1 MLTQLSQF
9 KHTFF
14 ALPRYLRVL
23 VYLTAVYLSYVCTL
37 GLILPYAITTLAP
50 EKLSAL
56 LGRPVTLG
64 DIRINPFN
72 FKVEIDQLA
81 IKEKDEKP
89 FAGLAQVQFEVNFW
103 QSVFNRAAVI
113 ENIHIQAPYAHII
126 RVEKKGKAGF
136 NFDDILQTLNEHSSA
151 STETTATEAS
161 APVRVLLSQFVLDA
175 GQFNFD
181 DKITHAQVNYPNINL
196 KLSQLDTEY
205 LMSALSASVAPAT
218 KANKTEAN
226 PTPNAQSASDTGSGS
241 QVMPIQH
248 NHYAIQ
254 LSDDHAGEISLQG
267 QFQLFPL
274 KVAGD
279 VHIAKLKLTPL
290 WRFIDDQ
297 FKPALTDGEI
307 TAKTQYQ
314 VDLTENGELQVTS
327 NNGQFIVEKLNF
339 NDQERSVVKLPI
351 FALDGISM
359 DLKLQQVHI
368 NKLHSDGLTVNAI
381 WNQDGLDLA
390 SLFMPKSASASTI
403 AAPPVANSIDAKSI
417 DAKSIETKPA
427 DAKPLESK
435 AVESVQVAQVEEK
448 PQITETATNAS
459 DTADKPT
466 ESELATTSENNKT
479 EQNTE
484 AAANITADAT
494 HEATAEVASEANPQQ
509 PIKQTPVTTS
519 TDTWFVQLDA
529 LNIENYDLN
538 LSEQKLTATPQQ
550 WRVYPI
556 NFSTKTITST
566 LAEPIEYA
574 LQLSINDKGTLSS
587 QGQVDVPGEAIDAD
601 IQLDKLALIQFQPYL
616 APYVNIQLKSGLL
629 SSAGKLTADA
639 KGKAIYGGSV
649 ELDDLA
655 IHDKLRNAPLV
666 KWQKMNINQLDFDQ
680 QKNQIKIDH
689 LAFNQ
694 PYAKVVIAK
703 DRSTNISDLIVEA
716 PIAASVT
723 NSATTNSAPPAKQT
737 ATEPQMASKSATPE
751 LSLDIQKI
759 SFSQGS
765 AYFADNSLTPNFASG
780 IELLEGNITHLSSTP
795 GTKASVDIKG
805 KIDKYAPVTL
815 KGDINPLL
823 DMPYLDLDLVFKS
836 VELTSVNP
844 YSGTYAG
851 YYIDKGQLSLSLNYK
866 LDQNKLKGNNHLVID
881 QLKLGKPSNSDLAT
895 SLPITLA
902 IALLQDRNGVID
914 LGMEVSGDLDSPSF
928 SVGSIIMT
936 AITNVITKAVTAPF
950 TFLAGL
956 IGSDETLDKISFAA
970 GQFSLSEDEQKSLD
984 KLASALLDR
993 PMLKLSVEG
1002 EVDAINDSQAIAE
1015 RIMKRKLA
1023 KLANIEFS
1031 ALPNDLSPSQFPTQ
1045 GPLADALVKLY
1056 EQEVKV
1062 DPALIKDTVIAEAKD
1077 AQLSDDEIT
1086 TRWHIALYNLSVKA
1100 QNVNDGM
1107 LGNLAQERAK
1117 AVKAYLVDVKEIA
1130 PERIFLLESRVSLTQ
1145 NVAQVSLT
1153 IDAQ

>member
-9 KHTFF
+9 RHSFF
-14 ALPRYLRVL
+14 ALPRYLRVII
-23 VYLTAVYLSYVCTL
+23 YLTAVYLSYVCTL

-50 EKLSAL
+50 EKLSTL

-81 IKEKDEKP
+81 IKEKDDKP
-89 FAGLAQVQFEVNFW
+89 FAGIAQVQFEIHFW
-103 QSVFNRAAVI
+103 RSVFNRAAVI

-136 NFDDILQTLNEHSSA
+136 NFDDILQTLNGHSST
-151 STETTATEAS
+151 STETVPTEAS
-161 APVRVLLSQFVLDA
+161 SPIRVLLSQFVLDA

-196 KLSQLDTEY
+196 KLSSLDTEY
-205 LMSALSASVAPAT
+205 LMAASSASITPAI
-218 KANKTEAN
+218 KVNKVDNT
-226 PTPNAQSASDTGSGS
+226 TPNAQSTSDS
-241 QVMPIQH
+241 PIVPIKH

-254 LSDDHAGEISLQG
+254 LSDDHTGEISLQG

-279 VHIAKLKLTPL
+279 IQVAKLKLTPL

-297 FKPALTDGEI
+297 FNPVLTDGELSI
-307 TAKTQYQ
+307 KTQYQ
-314 VDLTENGELQVTS
+314 VDLAENGELQVIS
-327 NNGQFIVEKLNF
+327 NNGQFIVEKLNL
-339 NDQERSVVKLPI
+339 NDKDRSVVKLPM
-351 FALDGISM
+351 FALDGISAN
-359 DLKLQQVHI
+359 LKQQKVHI
-368 NKLHSDGLTVNAI
+368 NKLHSDGLTMSAI
-381 WNQDGLDLA
+381 LNPNGLDLVG
-390 SLFMPKSASASTI
+390 LFMPKSLSASTTTTQ
-403 AAPPVANSIDAKSI
+403 PVAKPIDA
-417 DAKSIETKPA
+417 KPA
-427 DAKPLESK
+427 DAQSLER
-435 AVESVQVAQVEEK
+435 VQVAQEEEK
-448 PQITETATNAS
+448 RQIAETATGPS
-459 DTADKPT
+459 DSANKAT
-466 ESELATTSENNKT
+466 ESELAATNESDKT
-479 EQNTE
+479 EQKTE
-484 AAANITADAT
+484 ATANVTTDAT
-494 HEATAEVASEANPQQ
+494 KETAAEVASEADPLL
-509 PIKQTPVTTS
+509 PIKQAPKTPS
-519 TDTWFVQLDA
+519 KDTWLVQLDA

-550 WRVYPI
+550 WRVYPL
-556 NFSTKTITST
+556 NFSTKVITST
-566 LAEPIEYA
+566 LTAPIEYE
-574 LQLSINDKGTLSS
+574 LQLSLNDQGTLSS
-587 QGQVDVPGEAIDAD
+587 QGQVDVTGETIDAN
-601 IQLDKLALIQFQPYL
+601 IQLDKLALTQFQPYL

-703 DRSTNISDLIVEA
+703 DRTTNISDLIVEA
-716 PIAASVT
+716 PAA
-723 NSATTNSAPPAKQT
+723 NSKTTKNTTTASAKQT
-737 ATEPQMASKSATPE
+737 ELQTASKTTPE

-851 YYIDKGQLSLSLNYK
+851 YYIDKGQLSLSLNYQ
-866 LDQNKLKGNNHLVID
+866 LDKNKLKGSNHLVID
-881 QLKLGKPSNSDLAT
+881 QLKLGKPSDSDLAT

-970 GQFSLSEDEQKSLD
+970 GKFSLSEDEQKSLD

-1031 ALPNDLSPSQFPTQ
+1031 ALPDDLSPSQFPTQ

-1056 EQEVKV
+1056 EQEVKA
-1062 DPALIKDTVIAEAKD
+1062 DPTQIRDTVIAEAKD

-1145 NVAQVSLT
+1145 NAAQVSLT

>member
-9 KHTFF
+9 RHSFF
-14 ALPRYLRVL
+14 ALPRYLRVII
-23 VYLTAVYLSYVCTL
+23 YLTAVYLSYVCTL

-50 EKLSAL
+50 EKLSTL

-81 IKEKDEKP
+81 IKEKDDKP
-89 FAGLAQVQFEVNFW
+89 FAGIAQVQFEIHFW
-103 QSVFNRAAVI
+103 RSVFNHAAVI

-136 NFDDILQTLNEHSSA
+136 NFDDILQTLNEHSST
-151 STETTATEAS
+151 STETAPTEAS
-161 APVRVLLSQFVLDA
+161 SPVRVLLSQFVLDA
-175 GQFNFD
+175 GLFNFD

-196 KLSQLDTEY
+196 KLSSLDTEY
-205 LMSALSASVAPAT
+205 LMAASSASITPAI
-218 KANKTEAN
+218 KVNKVDNT
-226 PTPNAQSASDTGSGS
+226 TPNAQSTSDS
-241 QVMPIQH
+241 PIVPIKH

-279 VHIAKLKLTPL
+279 IQVAKLKLTPL

-297 FKPALTDGEI
+297 FNPVLTDGELSI
-307 TAKTQYQ
+307 KTQYQ
-314 VDLTENGELQVTS
+314 VDLAENGELQVIS
-327 NNGQFIVEKLNF
+327 NNGQFIVEKLNV
-339 NDQERSVVKLPI
+339 NDKDRSVVKLPM
-351 FALDGISM
+351 FALDGISAN
-359 DLKLQQVHI
+359 LKQQKVHI
-368 NKLHSDGLTVNAI
+368 NKLHSDGLTMSAI
-381 WNQDGLDLA
+381 LNQDGLDLVG
-390 SLFMPKSASASTI
+390 LFMPKSLSASTTTTQ
-403 AAPPVANSIDAKSI
+403 PVAKPIDA
-417 DAKSIETKPA
+417 KPA
-427 DAKPLESK
+427 DAQSLER
-435 AVESVQVAQVEEK
+435 VQVAQVEEK
-448 PQITETATNAS
+448 RQIAETDAS
-459 DTADKPT
+459 DSADKAT
-466 ESELATTSENNKT
+466 ESELAVTNESDKT
-479 EQNTE
+479 EQKT
-484 AAANITADAT
+484 
-494 HEATAEVASEANPQQ
+494 EATANVTTDATKETAADIASEANPQQ
-509 PIKQTPVTTS
+509 PVKQTPVTTS

-550 WRVYPI
+550 WRVYPL
-556 NFSTKTITST
+556 NFSTKVITST
-566 LAEPIEYA
+566 LTAPIEYE
-574 LQLSINDKGTLSS
+574 LQLSLNGQGTLSS
-587 QGQVDVPGEAIDAD
+587 QGQVDVTGETIDAN
-601 IQLDKLALIQFQPYL
+601 IQLDKLALTQFQPYL

-703 DRSTNISDLIVEA
+703 DRTTNISDLIVEA
-716 PIAASVT
+716 PAA
-723 NSATTNSAPPAKQT
+723 NSKTTKNTTTASAKQT
-737 ATEPQMASKSATPE
+737 ELQTASKTTPE

-851 YYIDKGQLSLSLNYK
+851 YYIDKGQLSLSLNYQ
-866 LDQNKLKGNNHLVID
+866 LDKNKLKGSNHLIID
-881 QLKLGKPSNSDLAT
+881 QLKLGKPSDSDLAT

-970 GQFSLSEDEQKSLD
+970 GKFSLSEDEQKSLD

-1031 ALPNDLSPSQFPTQ
+1031 ALPDDLSPSQFPTQ

-1056 EQEVKV
+1056 EQEVKA
-1062 DPALIKDTVIAEAKD
+1062 DPAQIKDTVIAEAKD

-1145 NVAQVSLT
+1145 NAAQVSLT

>member
-9 KHTFF
+9 RHSFF
-14 ALPRYLRVL
+14 ALPRYLRVII
-23 VYLTAVYLSYVCTL
+23 YLTAVYLSYVCTL

-50 EKLSAL
+50 EKLSTL

-72 FKVEIDQLA
+72 FRVEIDQLA
-81 IKEKDEKP
+81 IKEKDDKP
-89 FAGLAQVQFEVNFW
+89 FAGIAQVQFEIHFW
-103 QSVFNRAAVI
+103 RSVFNRAAVI

-136 NFDDILQTLNEHSSA
+136 NFDDILQTLNGHSST
-151 STETTATEAS
+151 STETAPTEAS
-161 APVRVLLSQFVLDA
+161 SPIRVLLSQFVLDA

-196 KLSQLDTEY
+196 KLSSLDTEY
-205 LMSALSASVAPAT
+205 LMAASSASITPAI
-218 KANKTEAN
+218 KVNKVDNT
-226 PTPNAQSASDTGSGS
+226 TPNAQSTSDS
-241 QVMPIQH
+241 PIVPIKH

-279 VHIAKLKLTPL
+279 IQVAKLKLTPL

-297 FKPALTDGEI
+297 FNPVLTDGELSI
-307 TAKTQYQ
+307 KTQYQ
-314 VDLTENGELQVTS
+314 VDLAENGELQVIS
-327 NNGQFIVEKLNF
+327 NNGQFIVEKLNV
-339 NDQERSVVKLPI
+339 NDKDRSVVKLPM
-351 FALDGISM
+351 FALDGISAN
-359 DLKLQQVHI
+359 LKQQKVHI

-381 WNQDGLDLA
+381 LNQDGIDLVG
-390 SLFMPKSASASTI
+390 LFMPKSLSASTTTTQ
-403 AAPPVANSIDAKSI
+403 PVAKPTDAKS
-417 DAKSIETKPA
+417 
-427 DAKPLESK
+427 LER
-435 AVESVQVAQVEEK
+435 VQVAQVEEK
-448 PQITETATNAS
+448 RQIAETATGAS
-459 DTADKPT
+459 DSANKAT
-466 ESELATTSENNKT
+466 ESELTATNESDKT
-479 EQNTE
+479 EQKT
-484 AAANITADAT
+484 
-494 HEATAEVASEANPQQ
+494 EATANVTTDATKETAADTASEANPQQ
-509 PIKQTPVTTS
+509 PVKQAPKTPS
-519 TDTWFVQLDA
+519 KDTWLVQLDA

-550 WRVYPI
+550 WRVYPL
-556 NFSTKTITST
+556 NFSTKVITST
-566 LAEPIEYA
+566 LTAPIEYE
-574 LQLSINDKGTLSS
+574 LQLSLNGQGTLSS
-587 QGQVDVPGEAIDAD
+587 QGQVDVTGETIDAN
-601 IQLDKLALIQFQPYL
+601 IQLDKLALTQFQPYL

-703 DRSTNISDLIVEA
+703 DRTTNISDLIVEA
-716 PIAASVT
+716 PAA
-723 NSATTNSAPPAKQT
+723 NSKTTKNTTTASAKQT
-737 ATEPQMASKSATPE
+737 ELQTASKTTPE

-851 YYIDKGQLSLSLNYK
+851 YYIDKGQLSLSLNYQ
-866 LDQNKLKGNNHLVID
+866 LDKNKLKGSNHLVID
-881 QLKLGKPSNSDLAT
+881 QLKLGKPSDSDLAT

-970 GQFSLSEDEQKSLD
+970 GKFSLSEDEQKSLD

-1031 ALPNDLSPSQFPTQ
+1031 ALPDDLSPSQFPTQ

-1056 EQEVKV
+1056 EQEVKA
-1062 DPALIKDTVIAEAKD
+1062 DPTQIRDTVIAEAKD

-1145 NVAQVSLT
+1145 NAAQVSLT

>member
-9 KHTFF
+9 RHSFF
-14 ALPRYLRVL
+14 ALPRYLRVII
-23 VYLTAVYLSYVCTL
+23 YLTAVYLSYVCTL

-50 EKLSAL
+50 EKLSTL

-64 DIRINPFN
+64 DIHINPFN
-72 FKVEIDQLA
+72 FRVEIDQLA
-81 IKEKDEKP
+81 IKEKDDKP
-89 FAGLAQVQFEVNFW
+89 FAGIAQVQFEIHFW
-103 QSVFNRAAVI
+103 RSVFNRAAVI

-136 NFDDILQTLNEHSSA
+136 NFDDILQTLNGHSST
-151 STETTATEAS
+151 STETAPTEAS
-161 APVRVLLSQFVLDA
+161 SPIRVLLSQFVLDA

-196 KLSQLDTEY
+196 KLSSLDTEY
-205 LMSALSASVAPAT
+205 LMAASSASITPAI
-218 KANKTEAN
+218 KVNKVDNT
-226 PTPNAQSASDTGSGS
+226 TPNAQSTSDS
-241 QVMPIQH
+241 PIVPIKH

-279 VHIAKLKLTPL
+279 IQVAKLKLTPL

-297 FKPALTDGEI
+297 FNPVLTDGELSI
-307 TAKTQYQ
+307 KTQYQ
-314 VDLTENGELQVTS
+314 VDLAENGELQVIS
-327 NNGQFIVEKLNF
+327 NNGQFIVEKLNV
-339 NDQERSVVKLPI
+339 NDKDRSVVKLPM
-351 FALDGISM
+351 FALDGISAN
-359 DLKLQQVHI
+359 LKQQKVHI
-368 NKLHSDGLTVNAI
+368 NKLHSDGLTMSAI
-381 WNQDGLDLA
+381 LNQDGLDLVG
-390 SLFMPKSASASTI
+390 LFMPKSLSASTTTTQ
-403 AAPPVANSIDAKSI
+403 PVAKPTDAKS
-417 DAKSIETKPA
+417 
-427 DAKPLESK
+427 LER
-435 AVESVQVAQVEEK
+435 VQVAQVEEK
-448 PQITETATNAS
+448 RQIAETANDAS
-459 DTADKPT
+459 DSANKAT
-466 ESELATTSENNKT
+466 ESELTATNESDKT
-479 EQNTE
+479 EQKTE
-484 AAANITADAT
+484 ATANVTTDAT
-494 HEATAEVASEANPQQ
+494 KETAAEVASEADPLL

-519 TDTWFVQLDA
+519 TDTWLVQLDA

-550 WRVYPI
+550 WRVYPL
-556 NFSTKTITST
+556 NFSTKVITST
-566 LAEPIEYA
+566 LTAPIEYE
-574 LQLSINDKGTLSS
+574 LQLSLNDQGTLSS
-587 QGQVDVPGEAIDAD
+587 QGQVDVTGETIDAN
-601 IQLDKLALIQFQPYL
+601 IQLDKLALTQFQPYL

-703 DRSTNISDLIVEA
+703 DRTTNISDLIVEA
-716 PIAASVT
+716 PAA
-723 NSATTNSAPPAKQT
+723 NSKTTKNTTTASAKQT
-737 ATEPQMASKSATPE
+737 ELQTASKTTPE

-851 YYIDKGQLSLSLNYK
+851 YYIDKGQLSLSLNYQ
-866 LDQNKLKGNNHLVID
+866 LDKNKLKGSNHLIID
-881 QLKLGKPSNSDLAT
+881 QLKLGKPSDSDLAT

-970 GQFSLSEDEQKSLD
+970 GKFSLSEDEQKSLD

-1031 ALPNDLSPSQFPTQ
+1031 ALPDDLSPSQFPTQ

-1056 EQEVKV
+1056 EQEVKA
-1062 DPALIKDTVIAEAKD
+1062 DPAQIKDTVIAEAKD

-1145 NVAQVSLT
+1145 NAAQVSLT

>member
-81 IKEKDEKP
+81 IKEKVEKP

-103 QSVFNRAAVI
+103 HSVFNRAAVI

-151 STETTATEAS
+151 STETTPTEAS
-161 APVRVLLSQFVLDA
+161 APVRVLLSQFVLNA

-181 DKITHAQVNYPNINL
+181 DQITHAQVNFPNINL

-205 LMSALSASVAPAT
+205 LMSASLASVAPAIT
-218 KANKTEAN
+218 AKKTEAN
-226 PTPNAQSASDTGSGS
+226 PTPNAQSASNTGSSS

-254 LSDDHAGEISLQG
+254 LSDDHAGEINLQG

-274 KVAGD
+274 KIAGD

-290 WRFIDDQ
+290 WKFIDDQ

-307 TAKTQYQ
+307 SAKTQYQ
-314 VDLTENGELQVTS
+314 VDLAENGELQITS

-359 DLKLQQVHI
+359 DLKQQQVHI
-368 NKLHSDGLTVNAI
+368 NKLHSDGLTVNAVL
-381 WNQDGLDLA
+381 NQDGLDLA
-390 SLFMPKSASASTI
+390 SLFMPKSASVSTS
-403 AAPPVANSIDAKSI
+403 AAPPVANSIVTNSIDAEPI
-417 DAKSIETKPA
+417 DAKSVET
-427 DAKPLESK
+427 K
-435 AVESVQVAQVEEK
+435 AVESAQVTQVEEK
-448 PQITETATNAS
+448 
-459 DTADKPT
+459 
-466 ESELATTSENNKT
+466 
-479 EQNTE
+479 
-484 AAANITADAT
+484 
-494 HEATAEVASEANPQQ
+494 PQQ
-509 PIKQTPVTTS
+509 PIKQTPVTAS

-538 LSEQKLTATPQQ
+538 LSEQKLTATPLQ
-550 WRVYPI
+550 WRVYPL

-566 LAEPIEYA
+566 LAEPIDYA

-587 QGQVDVPGEAIDAD
+587 QGQVDVSGEAIDAD

-629 SSAGKLTADA
+629 SSAGKLTTDA

-723 NSATTNSAPPAKQT
+723 NSTTTNSAPPAKQT

-866 LDQNKLKGNNHLVID
+866 LEQNKLKGNNHLVID

-956 IGSDETLDKISFAA
+956 IGSDESLDKVSFAA
-970 GQFSLSEDEQKSLD
+970 GQFSLSKDEQKSLD

-993 PMLKLSVEG
+993 PMIKLSVEG

-1031 ALPNDLSPSQFPTQ
+1031 ALPDDLSPSQFPTQ

-1056 EQEVKV
+1056 EQEVKA
-1062 DPALIKDTVIAEAKD
+1062 DPVQIKDTVIAEAKD
-1077 AQLSDDEIT
+1077 APLSDDEIT

>member
-136 NFDDILQTLNEHSSA
+136 NFDDILQTLNERSSA
-151 STETTATEAS
+151 STETTPTEAS
-161 APVRVLLSQFVLDA
+161 APVRVLLSQFVLNA

-181 DKITHAQVNYPNINL
+181 DQITHAQVNYPNINL

-205 LMSALSASVAPAT
+205 LMSASLASVAPAIT
-218 KANKTEAN
+218 AKKTEAN
-226 PTPNAQSASDTGSGS
+226 PTPNAQSASNTGSGS

-274 KVAGD
+274 KIAGD

-290 WRFIDDQ
+290 WKFIDDQ

-307 TAKTQYQ
+307 SAKTQYQ
-314 VDLTENGELQVTS
+314 VDLAENGELQITS
-327 NNGQFIVEKLNF
+327 SNGQFIVEKLNF

-359 DLKLQQVHI
+359 DLKQQQVHI

-381 WNQDGLDLA
+381 LNQDGLDLT
-390 SLFMPKSASASTI
+390 SLFMPKSASASTS
-403 AAPPVANSIDAKSI
+403 AAPPVANSIVTNSIDAEPI
-417 DAKSIETKPA
+417 DAKSLETKPA
-427 DAKPLESK
+427 DAKSVETK
-435 AVESVQVAQVEEK
+435 AVESAQVTQVEEK
-448 PQITETATNAS
+448 
-459 DTADKPT
+459 
-466 ESELATTSENNKT
+466 
-479 EQNTE
+479 
-484 AAANITADAT
+484 
-494 HEATAEVASEANPQQ
+494 PQQ
-509 PIKQTPVTTS
+509 PIKQTPVTAS

-538 LSEQKLTATPQQ
+538 LSEQKLTVTPLQ
-550 WRVYPI
+550 WRVYPL
-556 NFSTKTITST
+556 NFSTKTISST

-574 LQLSINDKGTLSS
+574 LQLSINDKGALSS
-587 QGQVDVPGEAIDAD
+587 QGQVDVSGEAIDAD

-723 NSATTNSAPPAKQT
+723 NSATTNSTPPAKQT

-823 DMPYLDLDLVFKS
+823 DMPYLDLDLIFKS

-956 IGSDETLDKISFAA
+956 IGSDESLDKVSFAA
-970 GQFSLSEDEQKSLD
+970 GQFSLSKDEQKSLD

-993 PMLKLSVEG
+993 PMIKLSVEG

-1056 EQEVKV
+1056 EQEVKA

-1077 AQLSDDEIT
+1077 APLSDDEIT

>member
-9 KHTFF
+9 RHSFF
-14 ALPRYLRVL
+14 ALPRYLRVII
-23 VYLTAVYLSYVCTL
+23 YLTAVYLSYVCTL

-50 EKLSAL
+50 EKLSTL

-81 IKEKDEKP
+81 IKEKDDKP
-89 FAGLAQVQFEVNFW
+89 FAGIAQVQFEIHFW
-103 QSVFNRAAVI
+103 RSVFNRAAVI

-136 NFDDILQTLNEHSSA
+136 NFDDILQTLNEHSST
-151 STETTATEAS
+151 STETAPTEAS
-161 APVRVLLSQFVLDA
+161 SPVRVLLSQFVLDA

-196 KLSQLDTEY
+196 KLSSLDTEY
-205 LMSALSASVAPAT
+205 LMAASSASITPAI
-218 KANKTEAN
+218 KVNKVDNT
-226 PTPNAQSASDTGSGS
+226 TPNAQSTSDS
-241 QVMPIQH
+241 PIVPIKH

-279 VHIAKLKLTPL
+279 IQVAKLKLTPL

-297 FKPALTDGEI
+297 FNPVLTDGELSI
-307 TAKTQYQ
+307 KTQYQ
-314 VDLTENGELQVTS
+314 VDLAENGELQVIS
-327 NNGQFIVEKLNF
+327 NNGQFIVEKLNI
-339 NDQERSVVKLPI
+339 NDKDRSVVKLPML
-351 FALDGISM
+351 ALDGISAN
-359 DLKLQQVHI
+359 LKQQKVHI
-368 NKLHSDGLTVNAI
+368 NKLHSDGLTMSAI
-381 WNQDGLDLA
+381 LNQDGLDLVG
-390 SLFMPKSASASTI
+390 LFMPKSLSASTTTTQ
-403 AAPPVANSIDAKSI
+403 PVAKPTDAKS
-417 DAKSIETKPA
+417 
-427 DAKPLESK
+427 LER
-435 AVESVQVAQVEEK
+435 VQVAQVEEK
-448 PQITETATNAS
+448 RQIAETATGPS
-459 DTADKPT
+459 DSANKAT
-466 ESELATTSENNKT
+466 ESELAATNESDKT
-479 EQNTE
+479 EQKTE
-484 AAANITADAT
+484 ATANVTTDAT
-494 HEATAEVASEANPQQ
+494 KETAAEVASEADPLL

-519 TDTWFVQLDA
+519 TDTWLVQLDA

-550 WRVYPI
+550 WRVYPL
-556 NFSTKTITST
+556 NFSTKVITST
-566 LAEPIEYA
+566 LTAPIEYE
-574 LQLSINDKGTLSS
+574 LQLSLNGQGTLCS
-587 QGQVDVPGEAIDAD
+587 QGQVDVTGETIDAN
-601 IQLDKLALIQFQPYL
+601 IQLDKLALTQFQPYL

-703 DRSTNISDLIVEA
+703 DRTTNISDLIVEA
-716 PIAASVT
+716 PAA
-723 NSATTNSAPPAKQT
+723 NSKTTKNTTTASAKQT
-737 ATEPQMASKSATPE
+737 ELQTASKTTPE
-751 LSLDIQKI
+751 LNLDIQKI

-851 YYIDKGQLSLSLNYK
+851 YYIDKGQLSLSLNYQ
-866 LDQNKLKGNNHLVID
+866 LDKNKLKGSNHLVID
-881 QLKLGKPSNSDLAT
+881 QLKLGKPSDSDLAT

-970 GQFSLSEDEQKSLD
+970 GKFSLSEDEQKSLD

-1031 ALPNDLSPSQFPTQ
+1031 ALPDDLSPSQFPTQ

-1056 EQEVKV
+1056 EQEVKA
-1062 DPALIKDTVIAEAKD
+1062 DPAQIKDTVIAEAKD

-1145 NVAQVSLT
+1145 NAAQVSLT

>member
-23 VYLTAVYLSYVCTL
+23 VYLTAIYLSYVCTL

-89 FAGLAQVQFEVNFW
+89 FAGLVQVQFEVNFW

-151 STETTATEAS
+151 STETTPAETS

-175 GQFNFD
+175 GQFNFN

-274 KVAGD
+274 KIAGD

-290 WRFIDDQ
+290 WKFIDDQ

-307 TAKTQYQ
+307 SAKTQYQ
-314 VDLTENGELQVTS
+314 VDLAENGELQITS
-327 NNGQFIVEKLNF
+327 SNGQFIVEKLNF

-359 DLKLQQVHI
+359 DLKQQQVRI

-381 WNQDGLDLA
+381 LNQDGLDLA
-390 SLFMPKSASASTI
+390 SLFMPKSASASTS
-403 AAPPVANSIDAKSI
+403 AAPPVANSIDAKSL
-417 DAKSIETKPA
+417 ETKPA
-427 DAKPLESK
+427 AAKSVETK
-435 AVESVQVAQVEEK
+435 AVESAQVTQVEEK
-448 PQITETATNAS
+448 PQ
-459 DTADKPT
+459 
-466 ESELATTSENNKT
+466 
-479 EQNTE
+479 
-484 AAANITADAT
+484 
-494 HEATAEVASEANPQQ
+494 Q
-509 PIKQTPVTTS
+509 PIKQAPVTAS

-550 WRVYPI
+550 WRVYPL

-566 LAEPIEYA
+566 LAEPIEYT

-587 QGQVDVPGEAIDAD
+587 QGRVDVSGEAIDAD

-689 LAFNQ
+689 LAFSQ

-723 NSATTNSAPPAKQT
+723 NSATTNSTPPAKQT

-956 IGSDETLDKISFAA
+956 IGSDENLDKISFAA
-970 GQFSLSEDEQKSLD
+970 GQFSLSKDEQKSLD

-993 PMLKLSVEG
+993 PMIKLSVEG

-1031 ALPNDLSPSQFPTQ
+1031 ALPNNLSPSQFPTQ

-1056 EQEVKV
+1056 EQEVKA
-1062 DPALIKDTVIAEAKD
+1062 DPALIQDTVIAEAKD

-1100 QNVNDGM
+1100 QSVNDGM

>member
-151 STETTATEAS
+151 STETTPAEAS

-205 LMSALSASVAPAT
+205 LMSASLASVAPAT

-248 NHYAIQ
+248 NHYVIQ
-254 LSDDHAGEISLQG
+254 LSDDHAGEISSQG

-274 KVAGD
+274 KIAGD

-297 FKPALTDGEI
+297 FKPALTDGQI

-314 VDLTENGELQVTS
+314 VDLAENGELQITS

-359 DLKLQQVHI
+359 DLKQQQVHI

-381 WNQDGLDLA
+381 LNQGGLDLA
-390 SLFMPKSASASTI
+390 SLFMPKSA
-403 AAPPVANSIDAKSI
+403 NSI

-427 DAKPLESK
+427 DAKPLEAK
-435 AVESVQVAQVEEK
+435 NVESVQVTQVEEK
-448 PQITETATNAS
+448 PQIAETATNAS
-459 DTADKPT
+459 DTTDKPT
-466 ESELATTSENNKT
+466 ESELATASENNKT

-494 HEATAEVASEANPQQ
+494 HEATAEVASEADPQQ
-509 PIKQTPVTTS
+509 TIKQAPVTAS

-550 WRVYPI
+550 WRVYPL

-566 LAEPIEYA
+566 LAEPIDYA

-587 QGQVDVPGEAIDAD
+587 QGHVDVTGEAIDAD

-629 SSAGKLTADA
+629 SSAGKLTANA
-639 KGKAIYGGSV
+639 MGKAIYGGSV

-689 LAFNQ
+689 LAFSQ

-723 NSATTNSAPPAKQT
+723 KSATTNSAPPAKQT

-956 IGSDETLDKISFAA
+956 IGSDESLDKISFSA

-1045 GPLADALVKLY
+1045 GTLADALVKLY
-1056 EQEVKV
+1056 EQEVKA
-1062 DPALIKDTVIAEAKD
+1062 DPVQIKDTVIAEAKD

-1117 AVKAYLVDVKEIA
+1117 AVKAYLVDMKKIA

-1153 IDAQ
+1153 IDVQ

>member
-151 STETTATEAS
+151 STETTPAEAS
-161 APVRVLLSQFVLDA
+161 APVRVLLNQFVLDA

-181 DKITHAQVNYPNINL
+181 DKITHAQINYPNINL

-205 LMSALSASVAPAT
+205 LMSALSASAAPAT

-226 PTPNAQSASDTGSGS
+226 PTPNAQSSSDTGSGS

-314 VDLTENGELQVTS
+314 VDLAENGELQVTS

-351 FALDGISM
+351 FALDGITM
-359 DLKLQQVHI
+359 DLKQQQVRI

-381 WNQDGLDLA
+381 LSQDGLDLA
-390 SLFMPKSASASTI
+390 SLFMPKSASASTS
-403 AAPPVANSIDAKSI
+403 AAPPVANSIDAKPI
-417 DAKSIETKPA
+417 DANSIEAKQA
-427 DAKPLESK
+427 DAKPLEAK
-435 AVESVQVAQVEEK
+435 NVESVQVAQVEEK
-448 PQITETATNAS
+448 PQ
-459 DTADKPT
+459 
-466 ESELATTSENNKT
+466 
-479 EQNTE
+479 
-484 AAANITADAT
+484 
-494 HEATAEVASEANPQQ
+494 Q
-509 PIKQTPVTTS
+509 PIKQTPVTKS

-538 LSEQKLTATPQQ
+538 LSEQKLTETPQQ
-550 WRVYPI
+550 WRVYPL

-566 LAEPIEYA
+566 LAEPIDYA

-587 QGQVDVPGEAIDAD
+587 KGQVDVTGEAIDAD
-601 IQLDKLALIQFQPYL
+601 IQLDKLALIQFQPYI

-703 DRSTNISDLIVEA
+703 DRSTNISDLIVET
-716 PIAASVT
+716 PTAATAT
-723 NSATTNSAPPAKQT
+723 NSTTTNSTPPAKQT
-737 ATEPQMASKSATPE
+737 ATESQTASKSATPE

-970 GQFSLSEDEQKSLD
+970 AQFSLSEDEQKSLD

-1056 EQEVKV
+1056 EQEVKA
-1062 DPALIKDTVIAEAKD
+1062 DPALIKDTVVAEAKD
-1077 AQLSDDEIT
+1077 AQLSDDQIT

>member
-9 KHTFF
+9 RHSFF
-14 ALPRYLRVL
+14 ALPRYLRVII
-23 VYLTAVYLSYVCTL
+23 YLTAVYLSYVCTL

-50 EKLSAL
+50 EKLSTL

-81 IKEKDEKP
+81 IKEKDDKP
-89 FAGLAQVQFEVNFW
+89 FAGIAQVQFEIHFW
-103 QSVFNRAAVI
+103 RSVFNRAAVI

-136 NFDDILQTLNEHSSA
+136 NFDDILQTLNEHSST
-151 STETTATEAS
+151 STETAPTEAS
-161 APVRVLLSQFVLDA
+161 SPVRVLLSQFVLDA

-196 KLSQLDTEY
+196 KLSSLDTEY
-205 LMSALSASVAPAT
+205 LMAASSASITPAI
-218 KANKTEAN
+218 KVNKVDNT
-226 PTPNAQSASDTGSGS
+226 TPNAQSTSDS
-241 QVMPIQH
+241 PIVPIKH

-279 VHIAKLKLTPL
+279 IQVAKLKLTPL

-297 FKPALTDGEI
+297 FNPVLTDGELSI
-307 TAKTQYQ
+307 KTQYQ
-314 VDLTENGELQVTS
+314 VDLAENGELQVIS
-327 NNGQFIVEKLNF
+327 NNGQFIVEKLNI
-339 NDQERSVVKLPI
+339 NDKDRSVVKLPML
-351 FALDGISM
+351 ALDGISAN
-359 DLKLQQVHI
+359 LKQQKVHI
-368 NKLHSDGLTVNAI
+368 NKLHSDGLTMSAI
-381 WNQDGLDLA
+381 LNQDGLDLVG
-390 SLFMPKSASASTI
+390 LFMPKSLSASTTTTQ
-403 AAPPVANSIDAKSI
+403 PVAKPTDAKS
-417 DAKSIETKPA
+417 
-427 DAKPLESK
+427 LER
-435 AVESVQVAQVEEK
+435 VQVAQVEEK
-448 PQITETATNAS
+448 RQIAETATGPS
-459 DTADKPT
+459 DSANKAT
-466 ESELATTSENNKT
+466 ESELAATNESDKT
-479 EQNTE
+479 EQKTE
-484 AAANITADAT
+484 ATANVTTDAT
-494 HEATAEVASEANPQQ
+494 KETAAEVASEADPLL

-519 TDTWFVQLDA
+519 TDTWLVQLDA

-550 WRVYPI
+550 WRVYPL
-556 NFSTKTITST
+556 NFSTKVITST
-566 LAEPIEYA
+566 LTAPIEYE
-574 LQLSINDKGTLSS
+574 LQLSLNDQGTLSS
-587 QGQVDVPGEAIDAD
+587 QGQVDVTGETIDAN
-601 IQLDKLALIQFQPYL
+601 IQLDKLALTQFQPYL

-703 DRSTNISDLIVEA
+703 DRTTNISDLIVEA
-716 PIAASVT
+716 PAA
-723 NSATTNSAPPAKQT
+723 NSKTTKNTTTASAKQT
-737 ATEPQMASKSATPE
+737 ELQTASKTTPE

-851 YYIDKGQLSLSLNYK
+851 YYIDKGQLSLSLNYQ
-866 LDQNKLKGNNHLVID
+866 LDKNKLKGSNHLVID
-881 QLKLGKPSNSDLAT
+881 QLKLGKPSDSDLAT

-970 GQFSLSEDEQKSLD
+970 GKFNLSEDEQKSLD

-1031 ALPNDLSPSQFPTQ
+1031 ALPDDLSPSQFPTQ

-1056 EQEVKV
+1056 EQEVKA
-1062 DPALIKDTVIAEAKD
+1062 DPAQIKDTVIAEAKD

-1145 NVAQVSLT
+1145 NAAQVSLT

>member
-1 MLTQLSQF
+1 M
-9 KHTFF
+9 
-14 ALPRYLRVL
+14 
-23 VYLTAVYLSYVCTL
+23 
-37 GLILPYAITTLAP
+37 
-50 EKLSAL
+50 
-56 LGRPVTLG
+56 
-64 DIRINPFN
+64 
-72 FKVEIDQLA
+72 
-81 IKEKDEKP
+81 
-89 FAGLAQVQFEVNFW
+89 
-103 QSVFNRAAVI
+103 
-113 ENIHIQAPYAHII
+113 
-126 RVEKKGKAGF
+126 
-136 NFDDILQTLNEHSSA
+136 NEHSSA
-151 STETTATEAS
+151 STETTPAEAS

-279 VHIAKLKLTPL
+279 VHIAKLKLKPL

-314 VDLTENGELQVTS
+314 VDFAENGELQVTS

-339 NDQERSVVKLPI
+339 NDQERSVVKLLI

-359 DLKLQQVHI
+359 DLKQQKVRI

-381 WNQDGLDLA
+381 LNQDGLDLA
-390 SLFMPKSASASTI
+390 SLFMPKSASASTSP
-403 AAPPVANSIDAKSI
+403 APPVANSIDAKPIDANSI
-417 DAKSIETKPA
+417 DANSIETKPA
-427 DAKPLESK
+427 DAKPLEAK
-435 AVESVQVAQVEEK
+435 NVESVQVTQVEEK
-448 PQITETATNAS
+448 PQ
-459 DTADKPT
+459 
-466 ESELATTSENNKT
+466 
-479 EQNTE
+479 
-484 AAANITADAT
+484 
-494 HEATAEVASEANPQQ
+494 Q
-509 PIKQTPVTTS
+509 PIKQAPVTAS

-538 LSEQKLTATPQQ
+538 LSEQKLTETPQQ
-550 WRVYPI
+550 WRVYPL

-566 LAEPIEYA
+566 LAEPIDYA

-587 QGQVDVPGEAIDAD
+587 QGQLDVPGEAIDAD
-601 IQLDKLALIQFQPYL
+601 IQLDKLALIQFQPYI

-689 LAFNQ
+689 LAFSQ

-1056 EQEVKV
+1056 EQEVKA
-1062 DPALIKDTVIAEAKD
+1062 DPARIKDTVIAEAKD

-1130 PERIFLLESRVSLTQ
+1130 PERIFLLESRVNLTQ

-1153 IDAQ
+1153 IDVQ

>member
-89 FAGLAQVQFEVNFW
+89 FAGLAQVKFEVNFW

-126 RVEKKGKAGF
+126 RVERKGKAGF

-151 STETTATEAS
+151 STETTPAEAS

-226 PTPNAQSASDTGSGS
+226 PTPNAQSSSDTGSGS

-314 VDLTENGELQVTS
+314 VDFAENGELQVTS

-359 DLKLQQVHI
+359 DLKQQQVHI

-381 WNQDGLDLA
+381 LNQDGLDLA
-390 SLFMPKSASASTI
+390 SLFMPKSASAPTS
-403 AAPPVANSIDAKSI
+403 AAPPVANSIDAKPI
-417 DAKSIETKPA
+417 DANSIETKPA
-427 DAKPLESK
+427 DAKSLEAK
-435 AVESVQVAQVEEK
+435 NVESVQVAQVEEK
-448 PQITETATNAS
+448 
-459 DTADKPT
+459 
-466 ESELATTSENNKT
+466 
-479 EQNTE
+479 
-484 AAANITADAT
+484 
-494 HEATAEVASEANPQQ
+494 PQQ

-538 LSEQKLTATPQQ
+538 LSEQKLTETPQQ
-550 WRVYPI
+550 WRVYPL

-566 LAEPIEYA
+566 LAEPIDYA

-587 QGQVDVPGEAIDAD
+587 QGQVDVTGEAIDAD

-723 NSATTNSAPPAKQT
+723 NSATTNSMPPAKQT

-956 IGSDETLDKISFAA
+956 IGSDESLDKISFAA

-1056 EQEVKV
+1056 EQEVKA

-1153 IDAQ
+1153 IDVQ

>member
-9 KHTFF
+9 RHSFF
-14 ALPRYLRVL
+14 ALPRYLRVMI
-23 VYLTAVYLSYVCTL
+23 YLTAVYLSYVCTL

-50 EKLSAL
+50 EKLSTL

-72 FKVEIDQLA
+72 FRVEIDQLA
-81 IKEKDEKP
+81 IKEKDDKP
-89 FAGLAQVQFEVNFW
+89 FAGIAQVQFEIHFW
-103 QSVFNRAAVI
+103 RSVFNRAAVI

-136 NFDDILQTLNEHSSA
+136 NFDDILQTLNGHSST
-151 STETTATEAS
+151 STETVPTEAS
-161 APVRVLLSQFVLDA
+161 SPIRVLLSQFVLDA

-181 DKITHAQVNYPNINL
+181 DKITHAKVNYPNINL
-196 KLSQLDTEY
+196 KLSYLDTEY
-205 LMSALSASVAPAT
+205 LMAASSASITPAI
-218 KANKTEAN
+218 KVNKVDNT
-226 PTPNAQSASDTGSGS
+226 TPNAQSRSDS
-241 QVMPIQH
+241 PIVPIKH

-279 VHIAKLKLTPL
+279 IQVAKLKLTPL
-290 WRFIDDQ
+290 WQFIDDQ
-297 FKPALTDGEI
+297 FNPVLTDGELSI
-307 TAKTQYQ
+307 KTQYQ
-314 VDLTENGELQVTS
+314 VDLAENGELQVIS
-327 NNGQFIVEKLNF
+327 NNGQFIVEKLNL
-339 NDQERSVVKLPI
+339 NDKDRSVVKLPM

-359 DLKLQQVHI
+359 DLKQQQVHI

-381 WNQDGLDLA
+381 LNQDGIDLA
-390 SLFMPKSASASTI
+390 SLFMPKSASASTS
-403 AAPPVANSIDAKSI
+403 AAPPVANSINAN
-417 DAKSIETKPA
+417 SIETKPA
-427 DAKPLESK
+427 DAKSLEAK
-435 AVESVQVAQVEEK
+435 NVESVQVTQVEEK
-448 PQITETATNAS
+448 PQISETTTDAS
-459 DTADKPT
+459 YTADKPT
-466 ESELATTSENNKT
+466 ESELATASENNKT

-484 AAANITADAT
+484 AAANITVDAT
-494 HEATAEVASEANPQQ
+494 HEATAEVASEENPQQ
-509 PIKQTPVTTS
+509 PIKHAPVTTS

-538 LSEQKLTATPQQ
+538 LSEQKLTETPQQ
-550 WRVYPI
+550 WRVYPL

-587 QGQVDVPGEAIDAD
+587 QGQVDVPCEAIDAD

-629 SSAGKLTADA
+629 SSAGKLTANA

-689 LAFNQ
+689 LAFSQ

-703 DRSTNISDLIVEA
+703 DRTTNISDLLVEA
-716 PIAASVT
+716 PAETSKIT
-723 NSATTNSAPPAKQT
+723 KNTTTNTKQK
-737 ATEPQMASKSATPE
+737 EPQSASKTTPE

-881 QLKLGKPSNSDLAT
+881 QLKLGKPSDSDLAT

-956 IGSDETLDKISFAA
+956 IGSDESLDKISFAA
-970 GQFSLSEDEQKSLD
+970 GQFNLSEDEQKSLD

-1031 ALPNDLSPSQFPTQ
+1031 ALPDDLSPSQFPTQ
-1045 GPLADALVKLY
+1045 GPLADALEKLY
-1056 EQEVKV
+1056 EQEVKA

-1100 QNVNDGM
+1100 QNVNDGI

-1117 AVKAYLVDVKEIA
+1117 AVKAYLVDVKDIA

>member
-50 EKLSAL
+50 EKLSTL

-151 STETTATEAS
+151 STETTAAEAS

-390 SLFMPKSASASTI
+390 SLFMPKSASASTS
-403 AAPPVANSIDAKSI
+403 AAPPVANSIDAKSLETKPA

-427 DAKPLESK
+427 DAKPLEAK
-435 AVESVQVAQVEEK
+435 NVEHAQITQVEEK
-448 PQITETATNAS
+448 PQ
-459 DTADKPT
+459 
-466 ESELATTSENNKT
+466 
-479 EQNTE
+479 
-484 AAANITADAT
+484 
-494 HEATAEVASEANPQQ
+494 Q
-509 PIKQTPVTTS
+509 PIKQAPVTTS

-538 LSEQKLTATPQQ
+538 LSEQKLTETPQQ
-550 WRVYPI
+550 WRVYPL

-566 LAEPIEYA
+566 LAEPIDYA

-587 QGQVDVPGEAIDAD
+587 QGQVDVTGEAIDAD

-723 NSATTNSAPPAKQT
+723 NSTTTNSTPPAKQT
-737 ATEPQMASKSATPE
+737 ATEPQTASKSATPE

-1031 ALPNDLSPSQFPTQ
+1031 TLPDDLSPSQFPIQ

-1056 EQEVKV
+1056 EQEVKA

-1153 IDAQ
+1153 IDVQ

>member
-37 GLILPYAITTLAP
+37 GLILPYVITTLAP

-72 FKVEIDQLA
+72 FKVAIDQLA

-151 STETTATEAS
+151 STETTPAEAS
-161 APVRVLLSQFVLDA
+161 AAVRVLLNQFVLDA

-274 KVAGD
+274 KIAGD

-314 VDLTENGELQVTS
+314 VDFAENGELQVTS

-359 DLKLQQVHI
+359 DLKQQQVHI

-381 WNQDGLDLA
+381 LNQDGLDLA
-390 SLFMPKSASASTI
+390 SLFMPKSASASTS
-403 AAPPVANSIDAKSI
+403 AAPPVANSIDAKSLETKPA

-427 DAKPLESK
+427 AAKSLEAK
-435 AVESVQVAQVEEK
+435 NVEHAQITQVEEK
-448 PQITETATNAS
+448 PQ
-459 DTADKPT
+459 
-466 ESELATTSENNKT
+466 
-479 EQNTE
+479 
-484 AAANITADAT
+484 
-494 HEATAEVASEANPQQ
+494 Q
-509 PIKQTPVTTS
+509 PIKQAPVTAS
-519 TDTWFVQLDA
+519 TDTWFVQLDT

-587 QGQVDVPGEAIDAD
+587 QGQVDVPAEAIDAD

-956 IGSDETLDKISFAA
+956 IGSDESLDKISFAA

-1031 ALPNDLSPSQFPTQ
+1031 ALPDDLSPSQFPTQ

-1056 EQEVKV
+1056 EQEVKA

>member
-81 IKEKDEKP
+81 IKEKDEKT

-151 STETTATEAS
+151 STETTPAEAS

-314 VDLTENGELQVTS
+314 VDLAENGELQITS
-327 NNGQFIVEKLNF
+327 NYGQFIVEKLNF

-359 DLKLQQVHI
+359 DLKQQQVHI

-381 WNQDGLDLA
+381 LSQDGLDLA
-390 SLFMPKSASASTI
+390 SLFMPKSASASTS
-403 AAPPVANSIDAKSI
+403 AAPPVANSIDAKPI
-417 DAKSIETKPA
+417 DANSIEAKQA
-427 DAKPLESK
+427 DAKPLEAK
-435 AVESVQVAQVEEK
+435 NVESVQVAQVEEK
-448 PQITETATNAS
+448 PQ
-459 DTADKPT
+459 
-466 ESELATTSENNKT
+466 
-479 EQNTE
+479 
-484 AAANITADAT
+484 
-494 HEATAEVASEANPQQ
+494 Q
-509 PIKQTPVTTS
+509 PIKQTPVTKS

-538 LSEQKLTATPQQ
+538 LSEQKLTETPQQ
-550 WRVYPI
+550 WRVYPL

-566 LAEPIEYA
+566 LAEPIDYA

-587 QGQVDVPGEAIDAD
+587 KGQVDVTGEAIDAD
-601 IQLDKLALIQFQPYL
+601 IQLDKLALIQFQPYI

-703 DRSTNISDLIVEA
+703 DRSTNISDLIVET
-716 PIAASVT
+716 PTAATAT
-723 NSATTNSAPPAKQT
+723 NSTTTNSTPPAKQT
-737 ATEPQMASKSATPE
+737 ATESQTASKSATPE

-823 DMPYLDLDLVFKS
+823 DMPYLDLDLIFKS

-956 IGSDETLDKISFAA
+956 IGSDESLDKISFAA

-1056 EQEVKV
+1056 EQEVKA
-1062 DPALIKDTVIAEAKD
+1062 DPALIKDTVVAEAKD
-1077 AQLSDDEIT
+1077 AQLSDDQIT

>member
-9 KHTFF
+9 RHSFF
-14 ALPRYLRVL
+14 ALPRYLRVII
-23 VYLTAVYLSYVCTL
+23 YLTAVYLSYVCTL

-50 EKLSAL
+50 EKLSTL
-56 LGRPVTLG
+56 LGRPITLG

-81 IKEKDEKP
+81 IKEKDDKP
-89 FAGLAQVQFEVNFW
+89 FAGIAQVQFEIHFW
-103 QSVFNRAAVI
+103 RSVFNRAAVI

-136 NFDDILQTLNEHSSA
+136 NFDDILQTLNEHSST
-151 STETTATEAS
+151 STETAPTEAS
-161 APVRVLLSQFVLDA
+161 SPVRILLSQFVLDA

-196 KLSQLDTEY
+196 KLSSLDTEY
-205 LMSALSASVAPAT
+205 LMAASSASITPAI
-218 KANKTEAN
+218 KVNKVDNT
-226 PTPNAQSASDTGSGS
+226 TPNAQSTSDS
-241 QVMPIQH
+241 PIVPIKH

-279 VHIAKLKLTPL
+279 IQVAKLKLTPL

-297 FKPALTDGEI
+297 FNPVLTDGELSI
-307 TAKTQYQ
+307 KTQYQ
-314 VDLTENGELQVTS
+314 VDLAENGELQVIS
-327 NNGQFIVEKLNF
+327 NNGQFIVEKLNL
-339 NDQERSVVKLPI
+339 NDKDRSVVKLPM
-351 FALDGISM
+351 FALDGISAN
-359 DLKLQQVHI
+359 LKQQKVHI
-368 NKLHSDGLTVNAI
+368 NKLHSDGLTMSAI
-381 WNQDGLDLA
+381 LNQDGLDLVG
-390 SLFMPKSASASTI
+390 LFMPKSLSASTTTTQ
-403 AAPPVANSIDAKSI
+403 PVAKPTDAKS
-417 DAKSIETKPA
+417 
-427 DAKPLESK
+427 LER
-435 AVESVQVAQVEEK
+435 VQVAQVEEK
-448 PQITETATNAS
+448 RQIAETANDAS
-459 DTADKPT
+459 DSANKAT
-466 ESELATTSENNKT
+466 ESELTATNESDKT
-479 EQNTE
+479 EQKTE
-484 AAANITADAT
+484 ATANVTTDAT
-494 HEATAEVASEANPQQ
+494 KETAAEVASEADPLQ

-550 WRVYPI
+550 WRVYPL
-556 NFSTKTITST
+556 NFSTKVITST
-566 LAEPIEYA
+566 LTAPIEYE
-574 LQLSINDKGTLSS
+574 LQLSLNDQGTLSS
-587 QGQVDVPGEAIDAD
+587 QGQVDVTGETIDAN
-601 IQLDKLALIQFQPYL
+601 IQLDKLALTQFQPYL

-649 ELDDLA
+649 ELDDLT

-703 DRSTNISDLIVEA
+703 DRTTNISDLIVEA
-716 PIAASVT
+716 PAT
-723 NSATTNSAPPAKQT
+723 NSKTTKNTTTASAKQT
-737 ATEPQMASKSATPE
+737 ELQTASKTTPE

-851 YYIDKGQLSLSLNYK
+851 YYIDKGQLSLSLNYQ
-866 LDQNKLKGNNHLVID
+866 LDKNKLKGSNHLVID
-881 QLKLGKPSNSDLAT
+881 QLKLGKPSDSDLAT

-956 IGSDETLDKISFAA
+956 IGSDETLDKISFTA
-970 GQFSLSEDEQKSLD
+970 GKFSLSEDEQKSLD

-1031 ALPNDLSPSQFPTQ
+1031 ALPDDLSPSQFPTQ

-1056 EQEVKV
+1056 EQEVKA
-1062 DPALIKDTVIAEAKD
+1062 DPAQIKDTVIAEAKD

-1145 NVAQVSLT
+1145 NAAQVSLT

>member
-151 STETTATEAS
+151 STETTPAEAS

-226 PTPNAQSASDTGSGS
+226 PTPNAQSASGSGS

-279 VHIAKLKLTPL
+279 VHIAKLKLPPL

-314 VDLTENGELQVTS
+314 VDFAENGELQVTS

-359 DLKLQQVHI
+359 DLKQQQVRI

-381 WNQDGLDLA
+381 LNQDGLDLA
-390 SLFMPKSASASTI
+390 SLFMPKSASASTS
-403 AAPPVANSIDAKSI
+403 AAPPVAKPIETKPA

-427 DAKPLESK
+427 AAKSVETK
-435 AVESVQVAQVEEK
+435 AVESAQVTQVEEK
-448 PQITETATNAS
+448 PQ
-459 DTADKPT
+459 
-466 ESELATTSENNKT
+466 
-479 EQNTE
+479 
-484 AAANITADAT
+484 
-494 HEATAEVASEANPQQ
+494 Q
-509 PIKQTPVTTS
+509 PIKQAPVTAS

-538 LSEQKLTATPQQ
+538 LSEQKLTETPQQ
-550 WRVYPI
+550 WRVYPL

-566 LAEPIEYA
+566 LAEPIDYA

-689 LAFNQ
+689 LAFSQ

-703 DRSTNISDLIVEA
+703 DRSTNISDLIVDA
-716 PIAASVT
+716 PIAATAT
-723 NSATTNSAPPAKQT
+723 NSTTTNNTPPAKQT
-737 ATEPQMASKSATPE
+737 ETEPQMASKSATPE

-866 LDQNKLKGNNHLVID
+866 LDQNKLNGNNHLVID

-956 IGSDETLDKISFAA
+956 IGSDESLDKISFAA

-1056 EQEVKV
+1056 EQEVKA

>member
-89 FAGLAQVQFEVNFW
+89 FAGLVQVQFEVNFW

-151 STETTATEAS
+151 STETTPAETS

-175 GQFNFD
+175 GQFNFN

-254 LSDDHAGEISLQG
+254 LSDDHAGEISSQG

-274 KVAGD
+274 KIAGD

-314 VDLTENGELQVTS
+314 VDLAENGELQITS

-359 DLKLQQVHI
+359 DLKQQQVRI

-381 WNQDGLDLA
+381 LNQDGLDLA
-390 SLFMPKSASASTI
+390 SLFMPKSASASTS
-403 AAPPVANSIDAKSI
+403 AAPPVANSIDAKSL
-417 DAKSIETKPA
+417 ETKPA
-427 DAKPLESK
+427 DAKSLEAK
-435 AVESVQVAQVEEK
+435 NVEHAQITQVEEK
-448 PQITETATNAS
+448 PQ
-459 DTADKPT
+459 
-466 ESELATTSENNKT
+466 
-479 EQNTE
+479 
-484 AAANITADAT
+484 
-494 HEATAEVASEANPQQ
+494 Q
-509 PIKQTPVTTS
+509 PIKQAPVTAS

-550 WRVYPI
+550 WRVYPL

-566 LAEPIEYA
+566 LAEPIEYT

-587 QGQVDVPGEAIDAD
+587 QGRVDVSGEAIDAD

-689 LAFNQ
+689 LAFSQ

-723 NSATTNSAPPAKQT
+723 NSATTNSVPPAKQT

-956 IGSDETLDKISFAA
+956 IGSDETLDKVSFAA

-993 PMLKLSVEG
+993 PMIKLSVEG

-1031 ALPNDLSPSQFPTQ
+1031 VLPNDLSPSQFPTQ

-1056 EQEVKV
+1056 EQEVKAE
-1062 DPALIKDTVIAEAKD
+1062 PTQIKDTVIAEAKD
-1077 AQLSDDEIT
+1077 APLSDDEIT

>member
-9 KHTFF
+9 RHSFF
-14 ALPRYLRVL
+14 ALPRYLRVII
-23 VYLTAVYLSYVCTL
+23 YLTAVYLSYVCTL

-50 EKLSAL
+50 EKLSTL

-81 IKEKDEKP
+81 IKEKDDKP
-89 FAGLAQVQFEVNFW
+89 FAGIAQVQFEIHFW
-103 QSVFNRAAVI
+103 RSVFNRAAVI

-151 STETTATEAS
+151 STETAPTEAS
-161 APVRVLLSQFVLDA
+161 SPVRILLSQFVLDA

-196 KLSQLDTEY
+196 KLSSLDTEY
-205 LMSALSASVAPAT
+205 LMAASSASITPAI
-218 KANKTEAN
+218 KVNKVDNT
-226 PTPNAQSASDTGSGS
+226 TPNAQSTSDS
-241 QVMPIQH
+241 PIVPIKH

-279 VHIAKLKLTPL
+279 IQVAKLKLTPL

-297 FKPALTDGEI
+297 FNPVLTDGELSI
-307 TAKTQYQ
+307 KTQYQ
-314 VDLTENGELQVTS
+314 VDLAENGELQVIS
-327 NNGQFIVEKLNF
+327 NNGQFIVEKLNV
-339 NDQERSVVKLPI
+339 NDKDRSVVKLPM
-351 FALDGISM
+351 FALDGISAN
-359 DLKLQQVHI
+359 LKQQKVHI
-368 NKLHSDGLTVNAI
+368 NKLHSDGLTMSAI
-381 WNQDGLDLA
+381 LNQDGLDLVG
-390 SLFMPKSASASTI
+390 LFMPKSLSASTTTTQ
-403 AAPPVANSIDAKSI
+403 PVAKPTDAKS
-417 DAKSIETKPA
+417 
-427 DAKPLESK
+427 LER
-435 AVESVQVAQVEEK
+435 VQVAQVEEK
-448 PQITETATNAS
+448 RQIAETANDAS
-459 DTADKPT
+459 DSANKAT
-466 ESELATTSENNKT
+466 ESELTATNESDKT
-479 EQNTE
+479 EQKTE
-484 AAANITADAT
+484 ATANVTTDAT
-494 HEATAEVASEANPQQ
+494 NEATAEVASEADPLQ

-550 WRVYPI
+550 WRVYPL
-556 NFSTKTITST
+556 NFSTKVITST
-566 LAEPIEYA
+566 LTAPIEYE
-574 LQLSINDKGTLSS
+574 LQLSLNDQGTLSS
-587 QGQVDVPGEAIDAD
+587 QGQVDVTGETIDAN
-601 IQLDKLALIQFQPYL
+601 IQLDKLALTQFQPYL

-703 DRSTNISDLIVEA
+703 DRTTNISDLIVEA
-716 PIAASVT
+716 PAA
-723 NSATTNSAPPAKQT
+723 NSKTTKNTTTASAKQT
-737 ATEPQMASKSATPE
+737 ELQTASKTTPE

-851 YYIDKGQLSLSLNYK
+851 YYIDKGQLSLSLNYQ
-866 LDQNKLKGNNHLVID
+866 LDKNKLKGSNHLIID
-881 QLKLGKPSNSDLAT
+881 QLKLGKPSDSDLAT

-956 IGSDETLDKISFAA
+956 IGSDETLDKISFAE
-970 GQFSLSEDEQKSLD
+970 GKFSLSEDEQKSLD

-1031 ALPNDLSPSQFPTQ
+1031 ALPDDLSPSQFPTQ

-1056 EQEVKV
+1056 EQEVKA
-1062 DPALIKDTVIAEAKD
+1062 DPAQIKDTVIAEAKD
-1077 AQLSDDEIT
+1077 TQLSDDEIT

-1145 NVAQVSLT
+1145 NTAQVSLT

>member
-9 KHTFF
+9 RHSFF
-14 ALPRYLRVL
+14 ALPRYLRVII
-23 VYLTAVYLSYVCTL
+23 YLTAVYLSYVCTL

-50 EKLSAL
+50 EKLSTL

-81 IKEKDEKP
+81 IKEKDDKP
-89 FAGLAQVQFEVNFW
+89 FAGIAQVQFEIHFW
-103 QSVFNRAAVI
+103 RSVFNRAAVI
-113 ENIHIQAPYAHII
+113 ENIHIQAPFAHII

-136 NFDDILQTLNEHSSA
+136 NFDDILQTLNEHSST
-151 STETTATEAS
+151 STETAPTEANS
-161 APVRVLLSQFVLDA
+161 PVRVLLSQFVLDA

-196 KLSQLDTEY
+196 KLSSLDTEY
-205 LMSALSASVAPAT
+205 LMAASSASITPAI
-218 KANKTEAN
+218 KINKVDNT
-226 PTPNAQSASDTGSGS
+226 TPNAQSTSDS
-241 QVMPIQH
+241 PIVPIKH

-279 VHIAKLKLTPL
+279 IQVAKLKLTPL

-297 FKPALTDGEI
+297 FNPVLTDGELSI
-307 TAKTQYQ
+307 KTQYQ
-314 VDLTENGELQVTS
+314 VDLAENGELQVTS
-327 NNGQFIVEKLNF
+327 NNGQFIVEKLNI
-339 NDQERSVVKLPI
+339 NDKDRSVVKLPM
-351 FALDGISM
+351 FALDGISAN
-359 DLKLQQVHI
+359 LKQQKVHI
-368 NKLHSDGLTVNAI
+368 NKLHSDGLTMSAI
-381 WNQDGLDLA
+381 LNQDGLDLVG
-390 SLFMPKSASASTI
+390 LFMPKSLSASTTTTQ
-403 AAPPVANSIDAKSI
+403 PVAKPTDAKS
-417 DAKSIETKPA
+417 
-427 DAKPLESK
+427 LER
-435 AVESVQVAQVEEK
+435 VQVAQVEEK
-448 PQITETATNAS
+448 RQIAETANDAS
-459 DTADKPT
+459 DSANKAT
-466 ESELATTSENNKT
+466 ESELTATNESDKT
-479 EQNTE
+479 EQKTE
-484 AAANITADAT
+484 ATANVTTDAAKETAANI
-494 HEATAEVASEANPQQ
+494 ASEANPQQ
-509 PIKQTPVTTS
+509 PVKQAPKTPS
-519 TDTWFVQLDA
+519 KDTWLVQLDA

-550 WRVYPI
+550 WRVYPL
-556 NFSTKTITST
+556 NFSTKVITST
-566 LAEPIEYA
+566 LTAPIEYE
-574 LQLSINDKGTLSS
+574 LQLSLNGQGTLSS
-587 QGQVDVPGEAIDAD
+587 QGQVDVTGETIDAN
-601 IQLDKLALIQFQPYL
+601 IQLDKLALTQFQPYL

-703 DRSTNISDLIVEA
+703 DRTTNISDLIVEA
-716 PIAASVT
+716 PAT
-723 NSATTNSAPPAKQT
+723 NSKTTKNTTTASAKQT
-737 ATEPQMASKSATPE
+737 ELQTASKTTPE

-851 YYIDKGQLSLSLNYK
+851 YYIDKGQLSLSLNYQ
-866 LDQNKLKGNNHLVID
+866 LDKNKLKGSNHLVID
-881 QLKLGKPSNSDLAT
+881 QLKLGKPSDSDLAT

-970 GQFSLSEDEQKSLD
+970 GKFSLSEDEQKSLD

-1031 ALPNDLSPSQFPTQ
+1031 ALPDDLSPSQFPTQ

-1056 EQEVKV
+1056 EQEVKA
-1062 DPALIKDTVIAEAKD
+1062 DPAQIKDTVIAEAKD

-1107 LGNLAQERAK
+1107 LGHLAQERAK

-1145 NVAQVSLT
+1145 NAAQVSLT

>member
-9 KHTFF
+9 RHSFF
-14 ALPRYLRVL
+14 ALPRYLRVII
-23 VYLTAVYLSYVCTL
+23 YLTAVYLSYVCTL

-50 EKLSAL
+50 EKLSTL

-72 FKVEIDQLA
+72 FKVEIDQLT
-81 IKEKDEKP
+81 IKEKDDKP
-89 FAGLAQVQFEVNFW
+89 FAGIAQVQFEIHFW
-103 QSVFNRAAVI
+103 RSVFNRAAVI

-136 NFDDILQTLNEHSSA
+136 NFDDILQTLNEHSST
-151 STETTATEAS
+151 STETAPTEAS
-161 APVRVLLSQFVLDA
+161 SPVRVLLSQFVLDA

-196 KLSQLDTEY
+196 KLSSLDTEY
-205 LMSALSASVAPAT
+205 LMAASSASITPAI
-218 KANKTEAN
+218 KVNKVDNT
-226 PTPNAQSASDTGSGS
+226 TPNAQSTSDS
-241 QVMPIQH
+241 PIAPIKH

-267 QFQLFPL
+267 QFQLYPL

-279 VHIAKLKLTPL
+279 IQVAKLKLTPL

-297 FKPALTDGEI
+297 FNPVLTDGELSI
-307 TAKTQYQ
+307 KTQYQ
-314 VDLTENGELQVTS
+314 VDLAENGELQVIS
-327 NNGQFIVEKLNF
+327 NNGQFIVEKLNI
-339 NDQERSVVKLPI
+339 NDKDRSVVKLPM
-351 FALDGISM
+351 FALDGISAN
-359 DLKLQQVHI
+359 LKQQKVHI
-368 NKLHSDGLTVNAI
+368 NKLHSDGLTMSAI
-381 WNQDGLDLA
+381 LNQDGLDLVG
-390 SLFMPKSASASTI
+390 LFMPKSLSASTTTTQ
-403 AAPPVANSIDAKSI
+403 PVAKPTDAKS
-417 DAKSIETKPA
+417 
-427 DAKPLESK
+427 LER
-435 AVESVQVAQVEEK
+435 VQVAQVEEK
-448 PQITETATNAS
+448 RQIAETATGAS
-459 DTADKPT
+459 DSANKAT
-466 ESELATTSENNKT
+466 ESELTATNESDKT
-479 EQNTE
+479 EQKT
-484 AAANITADAT
+484 
-494 HEATAEVASEANPQQ
+494 EATANVTTDATNEATVEVASEADPLQ

-550 WRVYPI
+550 WRVYPL
-556 NFSTKTITST
+556 NFSTKVITST
-566 LAEPIEYA
+566 LTAPIEYE
-574 LQLSINDKGTLSS
+574 LQLSLNGQGTLSS
-587 QGQVDVPGEAIDAD
+587 QGQVDVTGETIDAN
-601 IQLDKLALIQFQPYL
+601 IQLDKLALTQFQPYL

-703 DRSTNISDLIVEA
+703 DRTTNISDLIVEA
-716 PIAASVT
+716 PAA
-723 NSATTNSAPPAKQT
+723 NSKTTKNTTTASAKQT
-737 ATEPQMASKSATPE
+737 ELQTASKTTPE

-851 YYIDKGQLSLSLNYK
+851 YYIDKGQLSLSLNYQ
-866 LDQNKLKGNNHLVID
+866 LDKNKLKGSNHLIID
-881 QLKLGKPSNSDLAT
+881 QLKLGKPSDSDLAT

-956 IGSDETLDKISFAA
+956 IGSDETLDKISFTA
-970 GQFSLSEDEQKSLD
+970 GKFSLSEDEQKSLD

-1031 ALPNDLSPSQFPTQ
+1031 ALPDDLSPSQFPTH

-1056 EQEVKV
+1056 EQEVKA
-1062 DPALIKDTVIAEAKD
+1062 DPAQIKDTVIAEAKD

-1107 LGNLAQERAK
+1107 LGHLAQERAK

-1145 NVAQVSLT
+1145 NAAQVSLT

>member
-9 KHTFF
+9 RHSFF
-14 ALPRYLRVL
+14 ALPRYLRVII
-23 VYLTAVYLSYVCTL
+23 YLTAVYLSYVCTL

-50 EKLSAL
+50 EKLSTL

-81 IKEKDEKP
+81 IKEKDDKP
-89 FAGLAQVQFEVNFW
+89 FAGIAQVQFEIHFW
-103 QSVFNRAAVI
+103 RSVFNRAAVI
-113 ENIHIQAPYAHII
+113 ENIHIQAPFAHII

-136 NFDDILQTLNEHSSA
+136 NFDDILQTLNEHSST
-151 STETTATEAS
+151 STETAPTEANS
-161 APVRVLLSQFVLDA
+161 PVRVLLSQFVLDA

-196 KLSQLDTEY
+196 KLSYLDTEY
-205 LMSALSASVAPAT
+205 LMAASSASITPAI
-218 KANKTEAN
+218 KVNKVDNT
-226 PTPNAQSASDTGSGS
+226 TPNAQSTSDS
-241 QVMPIQH
+241 PIVPIKH

-279 VHIAKLKLTPL
+279 IQVAKLKLTPL

-297 FKPALTDGEI
+297 FNPVLTDGELSI
-307 TAKTQYQ
+307 KTQYQ
-314 VDLTENGELQVTS
+314 VDLAENDELQVIS
-327 NNGQFIVEKLNF
+327 NNGQFIVEKLNL
-339 NDQERSVVKLPI
+339 NDKDRSVVKLPM
-351 FALDGISM
+351 FALDGISAN
-359 DLKLQQVHI
+359 LKQQKVHI
-368 NKLHSDGLTVNAI
+368 NKLHSDGLTMSAI
-381 WNQDGLDLA
+381 LNQDGLDLVG
-390 SLFMPKSASASTI
+390 LFMPKSLSASTTTTQ
-403 AAPPVANSIDAKSI
+403 PVAKPTDAKS
-417 DAKSIETKPA
+417 
-427 DAKPLESK
+427 LER
-435 AVESVQVAQVEEK
+435 VQVAQVEEK
-448 PQITETATNAS
+448 RQIAETATDAS
-459 DTADKPT
+459 DSANKAT
-466 ESELATTSENNKT
+466 ESELTATNESDKT
-479 EQNTE
+479 EQKTE
-484 AAANITADAT
+484 ATANVTTDAT
-494 HEATAEVASEANPQQ
+494 NEATAEVASEADPLQ

-519 TDTWFVQLDA
+519 TDTWLVQLDA

-550 WRVYPI
+550 WRVYPL
-556 NFSTKTITST
+556 NFSTKVITST
-566 LAEPIEYA
+566 LTAPIEYE
-574 LQLSINDKGTLSS
+574 LQLSLNDQGTLSS
-587 QGQVDVPGEAIDAD
+587 QGQVDVTGETIDAN
-601 IQLDKLALIQFQPYL
+601 IQLDKLALTQFQPYL

-703 DRSTNISDLIVEA
+703 DRTTNISDLIVEA
-716 PIAASVT
+716 PVANSKTTKNTTTAS
-723 NSATTNSAPPAKQT
+723 AKQT
-737 ATEPQMASKSATPE
+737 ELQTASKTTPE

-851 YYIDKGQLSLSLNYK
+851 YYIDKGQLSLSLNYQ
-866 LDQNKLKGNNHLVID
+866 LDKNKLKGSNHLVID
-881 QLKLGKPSNSDLAT
+881 QLKLGKPSDSDLAT

-970 GQFSLSEDEQKSLD
+970 GKFSLSEDEQKSLD

-1031 ALPNDLSPSQFPTQ
+1031 ALPDDLSPSQFPTK

-1056 EQEVKV
+1056 EQEVKA
-1062 DPALIKDTVIAEAKD
+1062 DPAQIKDTVIAEAKD

-1145 NVAQVSLT
+1145 NAAQVSLT

>member
-151 STETTATEAS
+151 STETTPAEAS

-205 LMSALSASVAPAT
+205 LMSASLASVAPAT

-226 PTPNAQSASDTGSGS
+226 PIPIAQSASDTGSGS

-274 KVAGD
+274 KITGD

-314 VDLTENGELQVTS
+314 VDLAENGELQVTS

-359 DLKLQQVHI
+359 DLKQQQVHI

-381 WNQDGLDLA
+381 LNQDGLDLA
-390 SLFMPKSASASTI
+390 SLFMPKSASASTSP
-403 AAPPVANSIDAKSI
+403 API

-427 DAKPLESK
+427 DAKSLEDK
-435 AVESVQVAQVEEK
+435 NVESVQVAQVEEK
-448 PQITETATNAS
+448 PQ
-459 DTADKPT
+459 
-466 ESELATTSENNKT
+466 
-479 EQNTE
+479 
-484 AAANITADAT
+484 
-494 HEATAEVASEANPQQ
+494 Q
-509 PIKQTPVTTS
+509 PIKQAPVTAS

-538 LSEQKLTATPQQ
+538 LSEQKLTETPQQ
-550 WRVYPI
+550 WRVYPL

-574 LQLSINDKGTLSS
+574 LQLSINNKGTLSS
-587 QGQVDVPGEAIDAD
+587 QGQVDVPCEAIDAD

-759 SFSQGS
+759 SFSQGT

-956 IGSDETLDKISFAA
+956 IGSDESLDKISFAA

-1056 EQEVKV
+1056 EQEVKA

-1117 AVKAYLVDVKEIA
+1117 AVKAYLVDVKVIA

>member
-1 MLTQLSQF
+1 MLIQLSQF

-151 STETTATEAS
+151 STETTPAEAS
-161 APVRVLLSQFVLDA
+161 APVRVLLNQFVLVA

-279 VHIAKLKLTPL
+279 VHIAKLKLTPM

-297 FKPALTDGEI
+297 FNPALTDGEI

-314 VDLTENGELQVTS
+314 VDFAENGELQVTS
-327 NNGQFIVEKLNF
+327 NNGQLIVEKLNF

-359 DLKLQQVHI
+359 DLKQQQVHI

-381 WNQDGLDLA
+381 LNQDGIDLA
-390 SLFMPKSASASTI
+390 SLFMPKSA
-403 AAPPVANSIDAKSI
+403 NSI

-427 DAKPLESK
+427 DAKPLEAK
-435 AVESVQVAQVEEK
+435 NVENAQVAQVEEK
-448 PQITETATNAS
+448 
-459 DTADKPT
+459 
-466 ESELATTSENNKT
+466 
-479 EQNTE
+479 
-484 AAANITADAT
+484 
-494 HEATAEVASEANPQQ
+494 PQQ

-550 WRVYPI
+550 WRVYPL

-566 LAEPIEYA
+566 LAEPIDYA

-689 LAFNQ
+689 LAFSQ

-716 PIAASVT
+716 PIAA
-723 NSATTNSAPPAKQT
+723 ATTNSTTTNSTPPAKQT

-970 GQFSLSEDEQKSLD
+970 AQFSLSEDEQKSLD

-1031 ALPNDLSPSQFPTQ
+1031 ALPDDLSPSQFPTQ

-1056 EQEVKV
+1056 EQEVKA

>member
-23 VYLTAVYLSYVCTL
+23 VYLTAIYLSYVCTL

-151 STETTATEAS
+151 STETTPAETS
-161 APVRVLLSQFVLDA
+161 APVRVLLNQFVLDA

-274 KVAGD
+274 KIAGD

-290 WRFIDDQ
+290 WKFIDDQ

-307 TAKTQYQ
+307 SAKTQYQ
-314 VDLTENGELQVTS
+314 VDLAENGELQITS
-327 NNGQFIVEKLNF
+327 SNGQFIVEKLNF

-359 DLKLQQVHI
+359 DLKQQQVRI

-381 WNQDGLDLA
+381 LNQDGLDLA
-390 SLFMPKSASASTI
+390 SLFMPKSASASTS
-403 AAPPVANSIDAKSI
+403 AAPPVANSIDAKSL
-417 DAKSIETKPA
+417 ETKPA
-427 DAKPLESK
+427 AAKSVETK
-435 AVESVQVAQVEEK
+435 AVESAQVTQVEEK
-448 PQITETATNAS
+448 PQ
-459 DTADKPT
+459 
-466 ESELATTSENNKT
+466 
-479 EQNTE
+479 
-484 AAANITADAT
+484 
-494 HEATAEVASEANPQQ
+494 Q
-509 PIKQTPVTTS
+509 PIKQAPVTAS

-538 LSEQKLTATPQQ
+538 LSEQKLTETPQQ
-550 WRVYPI
+550 WRVYPL

-566 LAEPIEYA
+566 LAEPIEYT

-587 QGQVDVPGEAIDAD
+587 QGRVDVSGEAIDAD

-716 PIAASVT
+716 PIAA
-723 NSATTNSAPPAKQT
+723 ATTNSTTTNSTPPAKGA

-956 IGSDETLDKISFAA
+956 IGSDENLDKISFAA
-970 GQFSLSEDEQKSLD
+970 GQFSLSKDEQKSLD

-993 PMLKLSVEG
+993 PMIKLSVEG

-1056 EQEVKV
+1056 EQEVKA

>member
-1 MLTQLSQF
+1 
-9 KHTFF
+9 
-14 ALPRYLRVL
+14 
-23 VYLTAVYLSYVCTL
+23 
-37 GLILPYAITTLAP
+37 
-50 EKLSAL
+50 
-56 LGRPVTLG
+56 
-64 DIRINPFN
+64 
-72 FKVEIDQLA
+72 
-81 IKEKDEKP
+81 
-89 FAGLAQVQFEVNFW
+89 
-103 QSVFNRAAVI
+103 
-113 ENIHIQAPYAHII
+113 
-126 RVEKKGKAGF
+126 
-136 NFDDILQTLNEHSSA
+136 
-151 STETTATEAS
+151 
-161 APVRVLLSQFVLDA
+161 
-175 GQFNFD
+175 
-181 DKITHAQVNYPNINL
+181 
-196 KLSQLDTEY
+196 
-205 LMSALSASVAPAT
+205 MSAIL
-218 KANKTEAN
+218 
-226 PTPNAQSASDTGSGS
+226 
-241 QVMPIQH
+241 
-248 NHYAIQ
+248 
-254 LSDDHAGEISLQG
+254 
-267 QFQLFPL
+267 
-274 KVAGD
+274 
-279 VHIAKLKLTPL
+279 
-290 WRFIDDQ
+290 
-297 FKPALTDGEI
+297 
-307 TAKTQYQ
+307 
-314 VDLTENGELQVTS
+314 
-327 NNGQFIVEKLNF
+327 
-339 NDQERSVVKLPI
+339 
-351 FALDGISM
+351 
-359 DLKLQQVHI
+359 
-368 NKLHSDGLTVNAI
+368 
-381 WNQDGLDLA
+381 NQDGLDLVG
-390 SLFMPKSASASTI
+390 LFMPKSLSASTTTTQ
-403 AAPPVANSIDAKSI
+403 PVAKPTDAKS
-417 DAKSIETKPA
+417 
-427 DAKPLESK
+427 LER
-435 AVESVQVAQVEEK
+435 VQVAQVEEK
-448 PQITETATNAS
+448 RQIAETANDAS
-459 DTADKPT
+459 DSANKAT
-466 ESELATTSENNKT
+466 ESELTATNESDKT
-479 EQNTE
+479 EQKTE
-484 AAANITADAT
+484 ATANVTTDAT
-494 HEATAEVASEANPQQ
+494 NEATAEVASEADPLQ

-550 WRVYPI
+550 WRVYPL
-556 NFSTKTITST
+556 NFSTKVITST
-566 LAEPIEYA
+566 LTAPIEYE
-574 LQLSINDKGTLSS
+574 LQLSLNDQGTLSS
-587 QGQVDVPGEAIDAD
+587 QGQVDVTGETIDAN
-601 IQLDKLALIQFQPYL
+601 IQLDKLALTQFQPYL

-703 DRSTNISDLIVEA
+703 DRTTNISDLIVEA
-716 PIAASVT
+716 PAA
-723 NSATTNSAPPAKQT
+723 NSKTTKNTTTASAKQT
-737 ATEPQMASKSATPE
+737 ELQTASKTTPE

-851 YYIDKGQLSLSLNYK
+851 YYIDKGQLSLSLNYQ
-866 LDQNKLKGNNHLVID
+866 LDKNKLKGSNHLIID
-881 QLKLGKPSNSDLAT
+881 QLKLGKPSDSDLAT

-956 IGSDETLDKISFAA
+956 IGSDETLDKISFAE
-970 GQFSLSEDEQKSLD
+970 GKFSLSEDEQKSLD

-1031 ALPNDLSPSQFPTQ
+1031 ALPDDLSPSQFPTQ

-1056 EQEVKV
+1056 EQEVKA
-1062 DPALIKDTVIAEAKD
+1062 DPAQIKDTVIAEAKD
-1077 AQLSDDEIT
+1077 TQLSDDEIT

-1145 NVAQVSLT
+1145 NTAQVSLT

>member
-151 STETTATEAS
+151 STETTPAEAS
-161 APVRVLLSQFVLDA
+161 APVRVLLNQFVLDA

-181 DKITHAQVNYPNINL
+181 DKITHAQINYPNINL

-226 PTPNAQSASDTGSGS
+226 PTPNAQSSSDTGSGSGS

-279 VHIAKLKLTPL
+279 VHIAKLKLRPL

-314 VDLTENGELQVTS
+314 VDLAENGELQVTS

-351 FALDGISM
+351 FALDGITM
-359 DLKLQQVHI
+359 DLKQQQVRI

-381 WNQDGLDLA
+381 LNQDGLDLA
-390 SLFMPKSASASTI
+390 SLFMPKSASASTS
-403 AAPPVANSIDAKSI
+403 AAPPVANSIDAK
-417 DAKSIETKPA
+417 PA
-427 DAKPLESK
+427 DAKSLEAK
-435 AVESVQVAQVEEK
+435 NVESVQVAQVEEK
-448 PQITETATNAS
+448 PQ
-459 DTADKPT
+459 
-466 ESELATTSENNKT
+466 
-479 EQNTE
+479 
-484 AAANITADAT
+484 
-494 HEATAEVASEANPQQ
+494 Q
-509 PIKQTPVTTS
+509 PIKQTPVTAS

-538 LSEQKLTATPQQ
+538 LSEQKLTETPQQ
-550 WRVYPI
+550 WRVYPL
-556 NFSTKTITST
+556 NFSTKTITSA

-823 DMPYLDLDLVFKS
+823 DMPYLDLDLIFKS

-928 SVGSIIMT
+928 SVGSIIIT

-1031 ALPNDLSPSQFPTQ
+1031 ALPDDLSPSQFPTQ
-1045 GPLADALVKLY
+1045 GPLANALVKLY
-1056 EQEVKV
+1056 EQEVKS

>member
-9 KHTFF
+9 RHSFF
-14 ALPRYLRVL
+14 ALPRYLRVII
-23 VYLTAVYLSYVCTL
+23 YLTAVYLSYVCTL

-50 EKLSAL
+50 EKLSTL

-72 FKVEIDQLA
+72 FRVEIDQLA
-81 IKEKDEKP
+81 IKEKDDKP
-89 FAGLAQVQFEVNFW
+89 FAGIAQVQFEIHFW
-103 QSVFNRAAVI
+103 RSVFNRAAVI

-136 NFDDILQTLNEHSSA
+136 NFDDILQTLNGHSST
-151 STETTATEAS
+151 STETVPTEAS
-161 APVRVLLSQFVLDA
+161 SPIRVLLSQFVLDA

-196 KLSQLDTEY
+196 KLSSLDTEY
-205 LMSALSASVAPAT
+205 LMAASSASITPAI
-218 KANKTEAN
+218 KVNKVDNT
-226 PTPNAQSASDTGSGS
+226 TPNAQSTSDS
-241 QVMPIQH
+241 PIVPIKH

-279 VHIAKLKLTPL
+279 IQVAKLKLTPL

-297 FKPALTDGEI
+297 FNPVLTDGELSI
-307 TAKTQYQ
+307 KTQYQ
-314 VDLTENGELQVTS
+314 VDLAENGENGELQVIS
-327 NNGQFIVEKLNF
+327 NNGQFIVEKLNV
-339 NDQERSVVKLPI
+339 NDKDRSVVKLPM
-351 FALDGISM
+351 FALDGISAN
-359 DLKLQQVHI
+359 LKQQKVHI
-368 NKLHSDGLTVNAI
+368 NKLHSDGLTMSAI
-381 WNQDGLDLA
+381 LNQDGLDLVG
-390 SLFMPKSASASTI
+390 LFMPKSLSASTTTTQ
-403 AAPPVANSIDAKSI
+403 PVAKS
-417 DAKSIETKPA
+417 
-427 DAKPLESK
+427 LER
-435 AVESVQVAQVEEK
+435 VQVAQVEEK
-448 PQITETATNAS
+448 RQIAETATDAS
-459 DTADKPT
+459 DSANKAT
-466 ESELATTSENNKT
+466 ESELTATNESDKT
-479 EQNTE
+479 EQKTE
-484 AAANITADAT
+484 ATANVTTDAT
-494 HEATAEVASEANPQQ
+494 NEATAEVASEADPLQ

-550 WRVYPI
+550 WRVYPL
-556 NFSTKTITST
+556 NFSTKVITST
-566 LAEPIEYA
+566 LTAPIEYE
-574 LQLSINDKGTLSS
+574 LQLSLNDQGTLSS
-587 QGQVDVPGEAIDAD
+587 QGQVDVTGETIDAN
-601 IQLDKLALIQFQPYL
+601 IQLDKLALTQFQPYL

-703 DRSTNISDLIVEA
+703 DRTTNISDLIVEA
-716 PIAASVT
+716 PAA
-723 NSATTNSAPPAKQT
+723 NSKTTKNTTTASAKQT
-737 ATEPQMASKSATPE
+737 ELQTASKTTPE

-851 YYIDKGQLSLSLNYK
+851 YYIDKGQLSLSLNYQ
-866 LDQNKLKGNNHLVID
+866 LDKNKLKGSNHLVID
-881 QLKLGKPSNSDLAT
+881 QLKLGKPSDSDLAT

-970 GQFSLSEDEQKSLD
+970 GKFSLSEDEQKSLD

-1031 ALPNDLSPSQFPTQ
+1031 ALPDDLSPSQFPTQ

-1056 EQEVKV
+1056 EQEVKA
-1062 DPALIKDTVIAEAKD
+1062 DPAQIKDTVIAEAKD

-1145 NVAQVSLT
+1145 NAAQVSLT

>member
-81 IKEKDEKP
+81 IKEKDEKT

-151 STETTATEAS
+151 STETTPAEAS
-161 APVRVLLSQFVLDA
+161 APVRVLLNQFVLDA

-314 VDLTENGELQVTS
+314 VDLAENGELQITS
-327 NNGQFIVEKLNF
+327 NYGQFIVEKLNF

-359 DLKLQQVHI
+359 DLKQQQVHI

-381 WNQDGLDLA
+381 LSQDGLDLA
-390 SLFMPKSASASTI
+390 SLFMPKSASASTS
-403 AAPPVANSIDAKSI
+403 AAPPVANSIDAKPI
-417 DAKSIETKPA
+417 DANSIEAKQA
-427 DAKPLESK
+427 DAKPLEAK
-435 AVESVQVAQVEEK
+435 NVESVQVAQVEEK
-448 PQITETATNAS
+448 PQ
-459 DTADKPT
+459 
-466 ESELATTSENNKT
+466 
-479 EQNTE
+479 
-484 AAANITADAT
+484 
-494 HEATAEVASEANPQQ
+494 Q
-509 PIKQTPVTTS
+509 PIKQTPVTKS

-538 LSEQKLTATPQQ
+538 LSEQKLTETPQQ
-550 WRVYPI
+550 WRVYPL

-566 LAEPIEYA
+566 LAEPIDYA

-587 QGQVDVPGEAIDAD
+587 KGQVDVTGEAIDAD
-601 IQLDKLALIQFQPYL
+601 IQLDKLALIQFQPYI

-703 DRSTNISDLIVEA
+703 DRSTNISDLIVET
-716 PIAASVT
+716 PTAATAT
-723 NSATTNSAPPAKQT
+723 NSTTTNSTPPAKQT
-737 ATEPQMASKSATPE
+737 ATESQTASKSATPE

-823 DMPYLDLDLVFKS
+823 DMPYLDLDLIFKS

-1031 ALPNDLSPSQFPTQ
+1031 TLPDDLSPSQFPIQ

-1056 EQEVKV
+1056 EQEVKA

-1153 IDAQ
+1153 IDVQ